1 MMKENKVENEQPEDG
16 KLLNSIPKREL
27 VSAPAGYFD
36 GFAEEMMSRIQTG
49 PVLYSLEKKEVLKTP
64 AGYESDLHK
73 KVMTVIGRHN
83 RGAKVV
89 PFSHKLIKWSAVAA
103 TVALLFTAGY
113 YWAGRGANPNISE
126 AYTAENP
133 GVSEDYQHY
142 LENELNMDDA
152 IAYYVNEHV
161 ADPEQSEFVAEMDYL
176 MAEEELELENY

>member
-16 KLLNSIPKREL
+16 KLLGSIPKREL

-36 GFAEEMMSRIQTG
+36 GFAEEMMSRIQSA
-49 PVLYSLEKKEVLKTP
+49 PVLYSLEKKEELNAPV
-64 AGYESDLHK
+64 GYESDLHD
-73 KVMTVIGRHN
+73 KVMSVIGGHH

-89 PFSHKLIKWSAVAA
+89 PFSRKFIKWSAVAA

-113 YWAGRGANPNISE
+113 YWAGGWSKPNISDVY
-126 AYTAENP
+126 AAENA
-133 GVSEDYQHY
+133 GVTEGYQDY
-142 LENELNMDDA
+142 LENELNIDDA